1 MICSDFEGEKMKV
14 NCSGL
19 LVLASAV
26 TLLGTDCQASTKK
39 WKSIDL
45 KNDLIEV
52 QAVPEIGGRIIQYK
66 LGDYGF
72 FWVNDQLADKPIPA
86 SRLGP
91 NGEWLNY
98 GGDKLWPAPQG
109 RDNDK
114 QWPGPPDPVLDGGPY
129 TAEVI
134 KENDRPVAIL
144 MTSQKDKRSGIQFS
158 RVFKIFDNTTR
169 VSIEAAMKN
178 IDTKPR
184 RWGIWAVT
192 QFDTSNRHGEG
203 YNKNYWTYCPINPNS
218 MFHKG
223 YNVMLGLAS
232 HLSYKPDHENEMMRV
247 HYDYRVGKIG
257 MDSSAGWLATLDA
270 TDGFCFIHRFTYES
284 GKPYPDNASVE
295 FWLNGQGELVAWGR
309 EVIKMPESLK
319 DTPYLLESEVLSPY
333 AALDPGETYTFG
345 YDWYAAKVPVGSA
358 VVACSD
364 LGITCK
370 PLSAKLCNGKLT
382 LVGHFGVFY
391 KGNCHLVF
399 LDENG
404 KEVKKAP
411 HELPVTPLRALVL
424 SQTKLAKDIDVPE
437 NADKLAI
444 YVYDTKGQFLG
455 ELAKT
460 KILRN

>member
-1 MICSDFEGEKMKV
+1 MKV
-14 NCSGL
+14 NCFL
-19 LVLASAV
+19 LSVLISIV
-26 TLLGTDCQASTKK
+26 SLLAENCQASTKK
-39 WKSIDL
+39 WESIDL

-72 FWVNDQLADKPIPA
+72 FWVNEDLAGEPIPQ
-86 SRLGP
+86 SRLAP

-109 RDNDK
+109 RDNDQ

-129 TAEVI
+129 IAEPI
-134 KENDRPVAIL
+134 KENGRAVAIR

-158 RVFKIFDNTTR
+158 RVFRIFDNTTR
-169 VSIEAAMKN
+169 VSIEATMKN

-192 QFDTSNRHGEG
+192 QFDTSNRHGQG
-203 YNKNYWTYCPINPNS
+203 YNQNYWTYCPINPSS

-223 YNVMLGLAS
+223 YNVMLGLTS
-232 HLSYKPDHENEMMRV
+232 HLSYKPDYENQMMRV
-247 HYDYRVGKIG
+247 HYNYRVGKIG

-270 TDGFCFIHRFTYES
+270 TDGFCFVHRFTYEP

-295 FWLNGQGELVAWGR
+295 FWLNGQGELVSWGS
-309 EVIKMPESLK
+309 EVTKMPESLK
-319 DTPYLLESEVLSPY
+319 DTPYLMETEVLSPF
-333 AALDPGETYTFG
+333 AELEPGQSYTFR

-358 VVACSD
+358 ILACND
-364 LGITCK
+364 FGVICK
-370 PLSAKLCNGKLT
+370 SLTAKLYNGEFIID
-382 LVGHFGVFY
+382 GQFGLFY
-391 KGNCHLVF
+391 KANCQLVF
-399 LDENG
+399 LDENDN
-404 KEVKKAP
+404 EIKKVNGA
-411 HELPVTPLRALVL
+411 LPVTPLQPLIF
-424 SQTKLAKDIDVPE
+424 SQMLISAGDIDVPE

-444 YVYDTKGQFLG
+444 HLYDTKGNLLG
-455 ELAKT
+455 QLDRT